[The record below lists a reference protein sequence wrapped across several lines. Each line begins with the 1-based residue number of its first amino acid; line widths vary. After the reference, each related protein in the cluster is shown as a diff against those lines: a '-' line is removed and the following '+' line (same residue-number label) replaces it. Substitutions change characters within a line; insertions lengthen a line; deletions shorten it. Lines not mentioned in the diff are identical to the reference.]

1 MKTNNGNKKAVIFA
15 RVSTE
20 AQDYTEQVNR
30 MTAVA
35 IADGYSKN
43 DLVVIS
49 NKESAIKLSED
60 EREGLQQLQSA
71 ITSDSSIDAVYV
83 FEISRLGRRMDVIS
97 SVVQWLTDSR
107 IQLVCDTPNVRLF
120 ERDGSVSFGGQMM
133 IYLMGV
139 MAAQEMKIKKER
151 FANGKKR
158 AKEQGKWIGTP
169 VMFGYKIVNQREV
182 INEVAA
188 EVIRKAYKMYA
199 GDINRTAQT
208 NIDIAMY
215 LRNNG
220 ICKRSDKFFSASRVA
235 SFISREKYRGT
246 IVSEELWDKC
256 NEIRLKNYNGS
267 KERKQAFGERLI
279 RCQNCGRNYKLS
291 HRNYICSAHKAE
303 YKDSDMYCD
312 NTISLHR
319 RFVDCSLV
327 ETVAV
332 WWFDEQ
338 KKDNSERQLQAMEAI
353 EKLNARLADA
363 QGKLDKVAEKK
374 RRIGKNYAN
383 MILTDEEFEKAVKT
397 VNADEK
403 QLKTDVSNLE
413 ARIAEL
419 QNQSAEIIELKTWQQ
434 QWQSFKSLTHA
445 EMYEAIHRLVE
456 YVSVRAEDGKRL
468 WTIHRKDSNDEAT
481 YMLCGHGCAVKL
493 YGYINGKA
501 VELTHDPAFNVE
513 YEKDKVKVAWL
524 RKNLST
530 LSATIP
536 VTCPTAITAPA
547 PSLV

>member
-1 MKTNNGNKKAVIFA
+1 MKTNNENKKAVIFA

-35 IADGYSKN
+35 IADGYSRN

-71 ITSDSSIDAVYV
+71 ITSDSSINAVYV

-220 ICKRSDKFFSASRVA
+220 ICKRSDKFFSAGRVA

-246 IVSEELWDKC
+246 IVSEELWDRC

-279 RCQNCGRNYKLS
+279 KCQNCGRNYKLS
-291 HRNYICSAHKAE
+291 HRNYICAAHKAE
-303 YKDSDMYCD
+303 YKESDMYCD
-312 NTISLHR
+312 NTVSLHR

-363 QGKLDKVAEKK
+363 QGKLDKVAE
-374 RRIGKNYAN
+374 
-383 MILTDEEFEKAVKT
+383 
-397 VNADEK
+397 
-403 QLKTDVSNLE
+403 
-413 ARIAEL
+413 L
-419 QNQSAEIIELKTWQQ
+419 QNQSAEIIEVKTWQQ
-434 QWQSFKSLTHA
+434 QWQSFKSLTHT

-456 YVSVRAEDGKRL
+456 YVCVRVENDKSF
-468 WTIHRKDSNDEAT
+468 WTIHRKDSSDEAT
-481 YMLCGHGCAVKL
+481 YMLCGHGRAVKL
-493 YGYINGKA
+493 YGYINDIA
-501 VELTHDPAFNVE
+501 VELTGNPAFNVE
-513 YEKDKVKVAWL
+513 YEKDQVKVYWL
-524 RKNLST
+524 RKDLST
-530 LSATIP
+530 LPDTMP
-536 VTCPTAITAPA
+536 VTCPTTTTASNISCLGHDFA
-547 PSLV
+547 SI